1 MIDYYRILG
10 LKPGA
15 SLGEIK
21 KAYHRYAFHFHP
33 DRNKEKGDLFLVVR
47 EAYDKLLHMAG
58 DDEEKVKKG
67 ERSPGKT
74 EKEPHH
80 VVSKKPKKAVHN
92 MSFVR
97 EKIKKR
103 ASVNFYKHRVQ
114 KVILEHKQCV
124 VCRGYGVVE
133 NRFHLAENCEICG
146 GTGNHKAI
154 LK

>member
-1 MIDYYRILG
+1 MEFVMIDYYRILG

-15 SLGEIK
+15 SVVDIK
-21 KAYHRYAFHFHP
+21 KAYHKFAFHFHP
-33 DRNKEKGDLFLVVR
+33 DRNKEKGDLFLVVKD
-47 EAYDKLLHMAG
+47 AYDKLLHLAG
-58 DDEEKVKKG
+58 GEPDKPKPEKK
-67 ERSPGKT
+67 
-74 EKEPHH
+74 KEPHH
-80 VVSKKPKKAVHN
+80 VINKRPKKVVHN

-103 ASVNFYKHRVQ
+103 GSVNFYRYRTQ
-114 KVILEHKQCV
+114 KVILASKQCV

-133 NRFHLAENCEICG
+133 NRFHLAENCVLCG